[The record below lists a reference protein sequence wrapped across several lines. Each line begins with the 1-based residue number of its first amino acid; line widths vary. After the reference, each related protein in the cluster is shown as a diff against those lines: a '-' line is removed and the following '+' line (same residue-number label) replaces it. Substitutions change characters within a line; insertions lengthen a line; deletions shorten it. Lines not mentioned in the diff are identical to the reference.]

1 MATNYQNDNVD
12 VMQEATSLLG
22 PPVAID
28 ERRGW
33 ITYWCP
39 SHPDEARAGTSG
51 KPNFG
56 INLDAGF
63 YKCFR
68 CGFQGPSLRHL
79 ARRLGKDWQ
88 PKTTDGAPPPKKRRE
103 SHIDQLDEALA
114 DSRSKLYTTP
124 TMTYLRSR
132 GVTPYTAMLYGLGY
146 GNPTPFVG
154 KDTQWAAGKS
164 GLVIRDGT
172 WLWAGSVIYADPLV
186 RPCVLNARYIPE
198 SLLPA
203 GTRPF
208 EIEENHRTWG
218 YRVTPLGAWRIQPG
232 RTKIVV
238 VVEGMFDMLIGAQT
252 INDFNLYPEV
262 VSIYTN
268 GASPSHQML
277 EWFSDHDYQYVMIKD
292 PDKAGDE
299 WSDMIIPAIK
309 QGAGR
314 YSLLET
320 PDKLDPD
327 EAFLSGWWPSSI

>member
-1 MATNYQNDNVD
+1 MSTYPNDDID
-12 VMQEATSLLG
+12 VMQQATGLLG

-39 SHPDEARAGTSG
+39 NHPDEARAGTSG

-88 PKTTDGAPPPKKRRE
+88 PKIAINAPPPKKRRE
-103 SHIDQLDEALA
+103 SAIDQIEEALA
-114 DSRSKLYTTP
+114 DSRSKLYSTP
-124 TMTYLRSR
+124 TMTYLKSR
-132 GVTPYTAMLYGLGY
+132 GVTPHTAMLYGLGY
-146 GNPTPFVG
+146 GDPAPFVG
-154 KDTQWAAGKS
+154 KDTTWAAGKS

-172 WLWAGSVIYADPLV
+172 WLWAGSVIYADPLI
-186 RPCVLNARYIPE
+186 RPCVLNARYIPDE
-198 SLLPA
+198 MLPT

-208 EIEENHRTWG
+208 EIEKTHRTWG
-218 YRVTPLGAWRIQPG
+218 DRKTPLGAWRIQPG
-232 RTKIVV
+232 RTKTLLVI
-238 VVEGMFDMLIGAQT
+238 EGMFDMLIGAQT
-252 INDFNLYPEV
+252 INDFNLFPEV
-262 VSIYTN
+262 VAVYTN
-268 GASPSHQML
+268 GASPSYHILQ
-277 EWFSDHDYQYVMIKD
+277 WFSEHDFNYILIKD

-299 WSDMIIPAIK
+299 WAEVLIRAIK
-309 QGAGR
+309 QGNGR
-314 YSLLET
+314 FALLDT

-327 EAFLSGWWPSSI
+327 EAFLSGWWPSII